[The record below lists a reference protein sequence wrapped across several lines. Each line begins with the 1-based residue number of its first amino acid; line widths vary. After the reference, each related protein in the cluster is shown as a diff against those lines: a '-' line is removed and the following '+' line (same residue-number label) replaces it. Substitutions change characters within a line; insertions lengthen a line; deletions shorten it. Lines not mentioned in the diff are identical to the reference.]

1 MRVTSEKLKKM
12 VDEINLVAGLGNPWG
27 HVDGVWQSMP
37 GAYILEHNIS
47 GYQLQMICNFDGAV
61 REQSSYTSAREMYH
75 RLRGMYEA
83 LHLDAEVNACKLRAE
98 EGIEVR

>member
-12 VDEINLVAGLGNPWG
+12 VDEINRAAGLGHPWD
-27 HVDGVWQSMP
+27 HVDGVLQSTP
-37 GAYILEHNIS
+37 GAYVLEHNIS
-47 GYQLQMICNFDGAV
+47 GYQLHMMCNYDGAV
-61 REQSSYTSAREMYH
+61 REQSSYMSAREMYH

-83 LHLDAEVNACKLRAE
+83 LQLEAEVKACKLRAE